1 MNPHHPGH
9 STAYPHHPSLSS
21 SPHHPG
27 AGGPHHGGY
36 GTPGGGNSGGGGGA
50 GGASSGAGSNST
62 STPDLPSPHSPLS
75 HSGQGDP
82 GTPYGSMSG
91 TPGMGSNGHLHGG
104 GGMMGDNPHHSVHT
118 HPHLPGHPA
127 YPPVNH
133 NNNNCSLKQEPGV
146 TPIHQCA
153 GCGGMINE
161 RFLLHAMERYWHNN
175 CLKCNC
181 CHRPLADMGTSCY
194 YKNNMILCK
203 PDYMKLFNAG
213 TCQQCQNPIPANEMV
228 MKVNSNLVFHT
239 KCFTC
244 NKCGIQ
250 LMTGDKYCLLSGYPI
265 CEADW
270 HKAVKSSNVS
280 AVTAG
285 VTGNGSNTQRKAK
298 VGRPRRSRE

>member
-9 STAYPHHPSLSS
+9 SAAYPHHPSLSS

-36 GTPGGGNSGGGGGA
+36 GTPGSGNSGGGA

-133 NNNNCSLKQEPGV
+133 NNNNCTLKQEGPAGA
-146 TPIHQCA
+146 TNMQFCA
-153 GCGGMINE
+153 GCNGRIVE
-161 RFLLHAMERYWHNN
+161 RFLLHAMDRYWHNS

-181 CHRPLADMGTSCY
+181 CHLPLIDLGASCY
-194 YKNNMILCK
+194 LKNNMILCK
-203 PDYMKLFNAG
+203 SDYMRLYCSGACHSCG
-213 TCQQCQNPIPANEMV
+213 SPIPGNELV
-228 MKVNSNLVFHT
+228 MRAGGLVFHQ
-239 KCFTC
+239 KCFAC
-244 NKCGIQ
+244 SKCGNQ
-250 LMTGDKYCLLSGYPI
+250 LVAGDKYCLLSGAPI
-265 CEADW
+265 CETDW
-270 HKAVKSSNVS
+270 QKMVKSSNVS
-280 AVTAG
+280 AAAAA
-285 VTGNGSNTQRKAK
+285 VTGNGGTTVRKAK

>member
-133 NNNNCSLKQEPGV
+133 NNNNCSLKHELVSVLQLSRVLFVGL
-146 TPIHQCA
+146 HFLSA
-153 GCGGMINE
+153 WYGGSATTIIEE
-161 RFLLHAMERYWHNN
+161 RKPVGGSIAKDISY
-175 CLKCNC
+175 
-181 CHRPLADMGTSCY
+181 SC
-194 YKNNMILCK
+194 
-203 PDYMKLFNAG
+203 
-213 TCQQCQNPIPANEMV
+213 
-228 MKVNSNLVFHT
+228 
-239 KCFTC
+239 
-244 NKCGIQ
+244 
-250 LMTGDKYCLLSGYPI
+250 
-265 CEADW
+265 
-270 HKAVKSSNVS
+270 
-280 AVTAG
+280 
-285 VTGNGSNTQRKAK
+285 
-298 VGRPRRSRE
+298 